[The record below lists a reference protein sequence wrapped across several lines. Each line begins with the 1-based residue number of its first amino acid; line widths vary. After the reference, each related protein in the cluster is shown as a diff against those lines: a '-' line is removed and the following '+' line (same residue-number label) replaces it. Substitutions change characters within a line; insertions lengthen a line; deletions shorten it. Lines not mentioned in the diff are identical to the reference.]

1 MVNTKRLF
9 FSAIILLGLT
19 LVLGG
24 FIGCG
29 NDNSVVSLS
38 PASTPD
44 IVLQAADDAVPGGE
58 ITGIEREEEDGLYIY
73 EVQKLVDG
81 VNYEI
86 EITAEGE
93 VLEIE
98 QGDDDDEE
106 DDDD

>member
-1 MVNTKRLF
+1 MASVKRLF
-9 FSAIILLGLT
+9 SPAIILLGLT
-19 LVLGG
+19 LALGG

-58 ITGIEREEEDGLYIY
+58 ITGIEREEEDGVYIY
-73 EVQKLVDG
+73 EVQMLKNG
-81 VNYEI
+81 VNYEV

-98 QGDDDDEE
+98 QGDDDD
-106 DDDD
+106 DDDDDD

>member
-1 MVNTKRLF
+1 MKGDETRLF
-9 FSAIILLGLT
+9 FSATTLLSLT
-19 LVLGG
+19 LVLVG

-44 IVLQAADDAVPGGE
+44 VVLQAADDAVPGGE
-58 ITGIEREEEDGLYIY
+58 ITGIEREEEDGEYIY

-98 QGDDDDEE
+98 KRDDGE
-106 DDDD
+106 DDD